1 MSPIRSRE
9 SGNRQGGGSNAPR
22 DGSDG
27 PRGDRDIPNY
37 GERLRRARFG
47 LAIGVVT
54 VGMLFLVFTA
64 TYTLRRLF
72 DDSPGVN
79 SSATIRTSHWTHL
92 HLPISL
98 LLFNSLLLLASSATM
113 EMARRQ
119 VTKRAAL
126 APIEGIPG
134 VTLGNERNLPWLQ
147 LTIVLGF
154 GFLAGQAIAWREMAA
169 RGYYLSTTPS
179 STFVYLATILHAI
192 HVGAGLIA
200 LLCAAGMAVLKSSW
214 EARRI
219 VVDISGWYW
228 HFMGALWIYL
238 FGLLV
243 VMS

>member
-9 SGNRQGGGSNAPR
+9 TGNSGGSNA
-22 DGSDG
+22 

-47 LAIGVVT
+47 LAIGVAT
-54 VGMLFLVFTA
+54 VSMLFVVFTA
-64 TYTLRRLF
+64 TYVGRRLF
-72 DDSPGVN
+72 DDDSPGVN
-79 SSATIRTSHWTHL
+79 STVAIRRSPWTHL
-92 HLPISL
+92 QLPISL

-126 APIEGIPG
+126 APLEGMPG
-134 VTLGNERNLPWLQ
+134 VSLGHERFLPWLQ

-154 GFLAGQAIAWREMAA
+154 GFVAGQAFAWRAMVA
-169 RGYYLSTTPS
+169 RGYYIATTPS
-179 STFVYLATILHAI
+179 STFVYLATILHAV
-192 HVGAGLIA
+192 HVSAGLIA

-214 EARRI
+214 DARRI
-219 VVDISGWYW
+219 VVDISAWYW

>member
-1 MSPIRSRE
+1 MRSRE
-9 SGNRQGGGSNAPR
+9 SGNRQGGGSNAR
-22 DGSDG
+22 CGGGDG

-37 GERLRRARFG
+37 GERLKRARFG
-47 LAIGVVT
+47 LALG
-54 VGMLFLVFTA
+54 VGMVTIMFVVFTC
-64 TYTLRRLF
+64 TYVLRRVF
-72 DDSPGVN
+72 DDSPGV
-79 SSATIRTSHWTHL
+79 SSAVTIRTSHWTHL
-92 HLPISL
+92 RLPIPL
-98 LLFNSLLLLASSATM
+98 LLFNTLLLLASSAAM

-134 VTLGNERNLPWLQ
+134 VTLGNERYLPWLEV
-147 LTIVLGF
+147 TIILGF
-154 GFLAGQAIAWREMAA
+154 GFVAGQAVAWREMAA

-179 STFVYLATILHAI
+179 SAFVYLATILHAI

-200 LLCAAGMAVLKSSW
+200 LICAAGMAILKSSW
-214 EARRI
+214 DVRRI

-238 FGLLV
+238 LGLLM

>member
-1 MSPIRSRE
+1 MSRLHSRE
-9 SGNRQGGGSNAPR
+9 TGHRQG
-22 DGSDG
+22 
-27 PRGDRDIPNY
+27 GDRDIPNY

-47 LAIGVVT
+47 LAIGIAT
-54 VGMLFLVFTA
+54 VSMLFVVFTA
-64 TYTLRRLF
+64 TYVGRRLF
-72 DDSPGVN
+72 DESPGVD
-79 SSATIRTSHWTHL
+79 SSVAIRTSHWTHL
-92 HLPISL
+92 QLPISL

-126 APIEGIPG
+126 APIEGMPG
-134 VTLGNERNLPWLQ
+134 VTLGNERYLPWLQ

-154 GFLAGQAIAWREMAA
+154 GFVAGQAFAWREMAA
-169 RGYYLSTTPS
+169 RGYYLTTTPS
-179 STFVYLATILHAI
+179 STFVYLATILHAV
-192 HVGAGLIA
+192 HLGAGLIA

-214 EARRI
+214 DARRI